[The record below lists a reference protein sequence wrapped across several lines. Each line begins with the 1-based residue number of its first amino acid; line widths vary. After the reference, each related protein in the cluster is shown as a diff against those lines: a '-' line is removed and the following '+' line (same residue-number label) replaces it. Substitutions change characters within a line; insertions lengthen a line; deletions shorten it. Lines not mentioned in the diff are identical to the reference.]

1 MQLLRLRP
9 AFEGCDVVFA
19 TAKEGYRADVGGS
32 PFHVIVDANR
42 SNKIGLLKSAWSI
55 FSLLRRERPDVVIS
69 TGAAPGFFALK
80 LGKLMGIRTIWVDS
94 IANAEELS
102 MSGAKAGS
110 CADLWLTQWPHLA
123 SDGGPQWKGN
133 VL

>member
-1 MQLLRLRP
+1 MIY
-9 AFEGCDVVFA
+9 A
-19 TAKEGYRADVGGS
+19 TAKEGYKSDVGDAK
-32 PFHVIVDANR
+32 FRVIVDANR
-42 SNKIGLLKSAWSI
+42 SNKLGLLRSAWSI
-55 FSLLRRERPDVVIS
+55 FMLLRQEDPDVVIS

-80 LGKLMGIRTIWVDS
+80 IGRMMGIRTIWVDS

-102 MSGAKAGS
+102 MSGDKAGS

-123 SDGGPQWKGN
+123 RKNGPSCIGN

>member
-1 MQLLRLRP
+1 MQLLRLRS
-9 AFEGCDVVFA
+9 AFEGCDVVYA
-19 TAKEGYRADVGGS
+19 TAKEGYRADVGEAS
-32 PFHVIVDANR
+32 FHVIVDANR
-42 SNKIGLLKSAWSI
+42 SKKLGLLKSAWSI

-80 LGKLMGIRTIWVDS
+80 LGKLMGFRTIWVDS

-102 MSGAKAGS
+102 MSGAKVGN
-110 CADLWLTQWPHLA
+110 CADLWLTQWSHLA
-123 SDGGPQWKGN
+123 REGGPQWKGN